1 MKYEEIRKQVIAEN
15 EKICVNVLEYI
26 NTDEKRLEQQST
38 KTRWNQ
44 YQNCKIS
51 RKELVQFTTERVKKY
66 YRKQTVQE
74 LERLIQIEEAE
85 TPEEI
90 VIRVDWKRNPYWGN
104 NPHAE
109 ITDNCKRWFGS
120 ASGCGYD
127 KRTAAIADAV
137 NQSNRI
143 LKILYDKKERELQ
156 AGKTGTNRDLI
167 GYGSGYNAMPK
178 FEGGVGIS
186 SYRTLFENCGYKWK
200 DYSGEKYDL
209 YIVTKKEV

>member
-44 YQNCKIS
+44 YQNGKIS
-51 RKELVQFTTERVKKY
+51 RDELVQFTTKRIEKY
-66 YRKQTVQE
+66 YWKKTARE
-74 LERLIQIEEAE
+74 LDRLEQIEGAE
-85 TPEEI
+85 TPKEI
-90 VIRVDWKRNPYWGN
+90 AIRVEWKRNSYWGN

-109 ITDNCKRWFGS
+109 ITDDCRRWFGS

-127 KRTAAIADAV
+127 KRTTAIAAAA

-143 LKILYDKKERELQ
+143 LKILANKKERELQ
-156 AGKTGTNRDLI
+156 AGKTGANRDLI
-167 GYGSGYNAMPK
+167 GYGSGYGAMPE
-178 FEGGVGIS
+178 FEGGVGIES
-186 SYRTLFENCGYKWK
+186 FRRIFENCGYEWK
-200 DYSGEKYDL
+200 DYGGEKYDL